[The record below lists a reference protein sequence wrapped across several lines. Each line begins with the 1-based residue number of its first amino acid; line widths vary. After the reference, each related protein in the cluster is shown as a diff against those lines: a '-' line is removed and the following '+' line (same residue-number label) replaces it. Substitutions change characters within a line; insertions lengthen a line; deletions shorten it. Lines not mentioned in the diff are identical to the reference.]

1 MPNISFPDH
10 AQFGKG
16 AELVA
21 FYRGNRK
28 AIIDRAQKQA
38 VVEVYNELDEDTWYK
53 ALRGETTWKEAV
65 RVLQNIYDD
74 AWSFPEQHL
83 PPEPTDDLRAW
94 MKDWADAAW
103 WHEALDPESEIVAV
117 GTLKNWFVKQPLSAK
132 KVQRLRERVW
142 DWYVRAMIAANTHRK
157 MEDEIRFL
165 GGNRDTRNDRFY
177 PNIQARI
184 KPLIDSG
191 QPEDKIKAEHR
202 KLYELAQSTQDLVDW
217 KNARHSIEWSAER
230 VRHLRSIEEE
240 WERTYA
246 HDRTL
251 TNLPRVVVVEPFE
264 PEEYLRECKM
274 LWPVAEGDN
283 PRRYVYFREVCVR
296 MRRTWD
302 NGKEVTEELE
312 IVAVKQLTPDDNG
325 PHVRRV
331 RTLDR
336 KTLDRTEVEVR
347 YKEEWV
353 PSAFTSYDQRW
364 AQVEVWEHRLRVK
377 GVPFDKMLDEPPL
390 GQHA

>member
-1 MPNISFPDH
+1 MVNISFPDH

-28 AIIDRAQKQA
+28 AIIERAQKQA

-65 RVLQNIYDD
+65 RVLGTIYDD
-74 AWSFPEQHL
+74 AWSFPESHL

-264 PEEYLRECKM
+264 PEEYVQEGTM
-274 LWPVAEGDN
+274 LWPVADGDN
-283 PRRYVYFREVCVR
+283 PRRYVYFRGVR
-296 MRRTWD
+296 VRVRRTWVD
-302 NGKEVTEELE
+302 GKAFEEELE
-312 IVAVKQLTPDDNG
+312 IVEVKQLTPDDNG

-331 RTLDR
+331 RKPGRIDCAEGS
-336 KTLDRTEVEVR
+336 TEVEVR

-377 GVPFDKMLDEPPL
+377 GKPTPGAVFLN
-390 GQHA
+390 

>member
-1 MPNISFPDH
+1 MVNISFPDH

-28 AIIDRAQKQA
+28 AIIERAQKQA

-65 RVLQNIYDD
+65 RVLGTIYDD
-74 AWSFPEQHL
+74 AWSFPESHL

-117 GTLKNWFVKQPLSAK
+117 GTLKNWFVKQPLSLK
-132 KVQRLRERVW
+132 KVERLRERVW
-142 DWYVRAMIAANTHRK
+142 SWYVRAMIAAQTHRQ

-165 GGNRDTRNDRFY
+165 KYRRDALNDRFY

-184 KPLIDSG
+184 KPLIDAA
-191 QPEDKIKAEHR
+191 QPEDVIKAEHR
-202 KLYELAQSTQDLVDW
+202 KLYELAQSNQGLVDW
-217 KNARHSIEWSAER
+217 KNARHSIEWGPER
-230 VRHLRSIEEE
+230 LRHLRSIEEE
-240 WERTYA
+240 WEDTYA
-246 HDRTL
+246 NDRTL
-251 TNLPRVVVVEPFE
+251 KNLPKVAPDVEPFE
-264 PEEYLRECKM
+264 PEEYVQEGTM
-274 LWPVAEGDN
+274 LWPVADGDN
-283 PRRYVYFREVCVR
+283 PRRYVYFRGVR
-296 MRRTWD
+296 VRVRRTWVD
-302 NGKEVTEELE
+302 GKAFEEELE
-312 IVAVKQLTPDDNG
+312 IVEVKQLTPDDNG

-331 RTLDR
+331 RKPGRIDCAEGS
-336 KTLDRTEVEVR
+336 TEVEVR

-377 GVPFDKMLDEPPL
+377 GKPTPGAVFLN
-390 GQHA
+390 